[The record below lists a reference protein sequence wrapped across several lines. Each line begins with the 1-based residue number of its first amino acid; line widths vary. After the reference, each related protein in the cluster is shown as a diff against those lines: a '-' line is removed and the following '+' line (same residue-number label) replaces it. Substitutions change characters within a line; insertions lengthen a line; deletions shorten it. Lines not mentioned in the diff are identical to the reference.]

1 MANHRMISKNVIETD
16 AFLDLPP
23 AAQMLYIHIGLNADD
38 DGFTDRLKTICR
50 MMGASKSDIKALED
64 AGYIYVFPSG
74 VAVDMYWNV
83 NNSIRK
89 DRKKPTAYQEEMQ
102 SLQMVD
108 SGQYILKPSDNQTTT
123 ECQPSDNQMSAQ
135 DKISKDKLSKDN
147 IPSNK
152 QTTSNKDIEQ
162 PVDNSVG
169 NAEPEAKKQQPASL
183 DGMDL
188 YSLPG
193 KDAFTIFRNEYP
205 RHQGALREVQTA
217 WVTAVAGGV
226 APGDLVM
233 ACRKYARICKEE
245 KTEEKYIKM
254 PQNFISSG
262 TWKQYVPKYLPSCP
276 HCHGQGVYEGDNG
289 MIMCDCDRRYL

>member
-23 AAQMLYIHIGLNADD
+23 AAQMLYIRIGLNADD

-50 MMGASKSDIKALED
+50 MMGASKSDIKALES

-74 VAVDMYWNV
+74 VAVDLYWNM

-102 SLQMVD
+102 SLQLVD
-108 SGQYILKPSDNQTTT
+108 SGKYVLKPSDNQMSA

-147 IPSNK
+147 IPSNI
-152 QTTSNKDIEQ
+152 QTTSSLDIAK

-169 NAEPEAKKQQPASL
+169 NAEPETAKQQPASL

-188 YSLPG
+188 YLLESPA
-193 KDAFTIFRNEYP
+193 AFNLFRAEYP
-205 RHQGALREVQTA
+205 RKQGALRDVQTA
-217 WVTAVAGGV
+217 WVVAVAGGA

-233 ACRKYARICKEE
+233 AARKYASQCKKE
-245 KTEEKYIKM
+245 KTEPKYIAM
-254 PQNFISSG
+254 PQNFLKDKWRAYIPEYSPG
-262 TWKQYVPKYLPSCP
+262 CP
-276 HCHGQGVYEGDNG
+276 HCHGQGVYEKDGG
-289 MIMCDCDRRYL
+289 MILCDCNRRYL

>member
-1 MANHRMISKNVIETD
+1 MDTEVRLGK
-16 AFLDLPP
+16 
-23 AAQMLYIHIGLNADD
+23 
-38 DGFTDRLKTICR
+38 DRL
-50 MMGASKSDIKALED
+50 D
-64 AGYIYVFPSG
+64 
-74 VAVDMYWNV
+74 
-83 NNSIRK
+83 K
-89 DRKKPTAYQEEMQ
+89 D
-102 SLQMVD
+102 
-108 SGQYILKPSDNQTTT
+108 
-123 ECQPSDNQMSAQ
+123 
-135 DKISKDKLSKDN
+135 

-152 QTTSNKDIEQ
+152 QTTSSLDKR
-162 PVDNSVG
+162 PVDNSVD

-193 KDAFTIFRNEYP
+193 KDCFTIFRNEYP

-233 ACRKYARICKEE
+233 ACRKYARICKDE

-276 HCHGQGVYEGDNG
+276 HCHGKGVYEGENG
-289 MIMCDCDRRYL
+289 MIMCDCDRRYG